1 MSIHDFYSKLVS
13 ESEKNRLF
21 GALRRLSLLPD
32 PKCLSVED
40 VVGMMGWIPWEEC
53 EEEGTCQ
60 CAAMKA

>member
-32 PKCLSVED
+32 PKCLSAEEEI
-40 VVGMMGWIPWEEC
+40 GWIPWEEC
-53 EEEGTCQ
+53 EPGTCR